1 MRNFIRI
8 GLRVLMILILVT
20 GCVHNIYHFKILSD
34 RQVSYPSSY
43 YNVPHHYGNDS
54 YQNQYEEEEYGLH

>member
-1 MRNFIRI
+1 
-8 GLRVLMILILVT
+8 MILILVT

-54 YQNQYEEEEYGLH
+54 YQNQYEGEEYGLH